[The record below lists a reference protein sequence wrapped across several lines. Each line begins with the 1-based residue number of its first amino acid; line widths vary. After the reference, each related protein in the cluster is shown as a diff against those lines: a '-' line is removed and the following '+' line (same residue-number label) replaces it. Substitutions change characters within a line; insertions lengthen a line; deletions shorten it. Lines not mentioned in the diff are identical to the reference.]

1 MNQIIYNSFPR
12 SGNVYS
18 GSASSYFFNSMH
30 ATVHIPEIF
39 SIKELDNV
47 TIFRK
52 PEDAIASLINKQS
65 KSDIKLA
72 EEKIMKE
79 SLVACDLYRNYMRYA
94 LENKD
99 LIYIGKFED
108 LITDTVKHFENIA
121 KKFNRNLNPN
131 YESNFKK
138 AEFLGKVWD
147 DRYDGHIPRPKD
159 EVRIDIEE
167 KVKSLEFIQ
176 ELNKEYE
183 EFINNF
189 ATKGSTN

>member
-18 GSASSYFFNSMH
+18 SSVSPYFFMSNLT
-30 ATVHIPEIF
+30 AVHIPEIF
-39 SIKELDNV
+39 GVKNLDQI

-52 PEDAIASLINKQS
+52 PEDAISSLINKQS
-65 KSDIKLA
+65 KSNV
-72 EEKIMKE
+72 KIE
-79 SLVACDLYRNYMRYA
+79 QYTVEREASRAFDLYKKYMSYA
-94 LENKD
+94 QINKD

-108 LITDTVKHFENIA
+108 LTTNTVKHFESIA
-121 KKFNRNLNPN
+121 KRFNRELNED
-131 YESNFKK
+131 YELKFKN

-159 EVRIDIEE
+159 EVRLDVEE
-167 KVKSLEFIQ
+167 KVKQLGFIQ

-183 EFINNF
+183 EFICLF
-189 ATKGSTN
+189 ATKIE